1 MTSFVVYCSIL
12 NSAQVVGKKRVFL
25 IDPKWSENVYPYDD
39 FLLFNTARVD
49 LENIDY
55 EKFPKFKNTE
65 IFECTLEAGE
75 TCLQQLHTPFI
86 LFFFPHYSSAF
97 IY

>member
-1 MTSFVVYCSIL
+1 MALFVVYGFIL
-12 NSAQVVGKKRVFL
+12 NYTQVVGKKRVFL

-39 FLLFNTARVD
+39 FLLFNTAQVD

-65 IFECTLEAGE
+65 IFECILEAGE
-75 TCLQQLHTPFI
+75 TCLQ
-86 LFFFPHYSSAF
+86 
-97 IY
+97 